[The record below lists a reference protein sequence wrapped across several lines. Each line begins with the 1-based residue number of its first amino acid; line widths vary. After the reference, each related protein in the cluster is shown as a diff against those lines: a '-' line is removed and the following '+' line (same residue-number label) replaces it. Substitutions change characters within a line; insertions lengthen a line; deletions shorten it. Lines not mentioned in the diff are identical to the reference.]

1 MSVIVKWFAPQVF
14 AKIKAAEKQ
23 RMNLAVRHLR
33 NKVIQR
39 LGVKYP
45 PASVRGEPPHL
56 RTGQLR
62 NSIATEVNE
71 EGGKIVG
78 RVGTNVRYSRYLE
91 LPEYLDRSFLLS
103 TLNQENENIRRILV
117 GKKIT

>member
-1 MSVIVKWFAPQVF
+1 MSVIVKWFAPEVF
-14 AKIKAAEKQ
+14 AKIKANELQ
-23 RMNLAVRHLR
+23 RMQLAVRHLR

-39 LGVKYP
+39 LGIKYP
-45 PASVRGEPPHL
+45 PASTQGTPPHL

-62 NSIATEVNE
+62 NSIATEVVE
-71 EGGKIVG
+71 EDGKVVG
-78 RVGTNVRYSRYLE
+78 RVGTNVKYAKYLE

-103 TLNQENENIRRILV
+103 TLKMENENIRRILV